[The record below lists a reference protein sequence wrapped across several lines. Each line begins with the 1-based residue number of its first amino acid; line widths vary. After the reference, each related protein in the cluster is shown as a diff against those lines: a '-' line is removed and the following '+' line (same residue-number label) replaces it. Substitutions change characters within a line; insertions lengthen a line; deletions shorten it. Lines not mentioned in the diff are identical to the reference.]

1 MPADE
6 IPDNGC
12 SAGEKASKIYR
23 LTNQVGYDT
32 ELSNGFFDPGRDEG
46 DLPPLASF
54 YRHNNF
60 GREVLLVDTAVDLD
74 LALAVREAEAE
85 VSAAYVACNGGWADD
100 AAEEERE
107 AMEEALLL
115 RERVKLLA
123 RYVCERMGFVL
134 PPAAAERDDG
144 GREGNG
150 ACGGA
155 GGGEEEMAAL
165 TREILADLKLERNS
179 NVVPLG
185 LIRGYGTCRHRALL
199 FKALADRVRPRV
211 PCKLQRGHRGQHPHA
226 WIVVSLRE
234 HEFVLE
240 LLSRPGMLM
249 HYPSAAAAAYVRLG
263 GEADGGDTHRAKLP
277 LLQRLGAGAPDAKLA
292 HLSDAALEED
302 ITRARRRGQE
312 ARALELEGERSK
324 RAEYAL
330 TQEAEVSAAQFAG
343 YLFGVTRSGSHA

>member
-1 MPADE
+1 MPVDDE
-6 IPDNGC
+6 IPDTGC

-46 DLPPLASF
+46 ELPPLASF

-60 GREVLLVDTAVDLD
+60 GREVLLVDTATDLD

-85 VSAAYVACNGGWADD
+85 VSAAYVACDGGWAHD
-100 AAEEERE
+100 ATEDERE

-115 RERVKLLA
+115 RERVKMLA

-144 GREGNG
+144 VREGNG

-155 GGGEEEMAAL
+155 GGREEEEMAAL

-211 PCKLQRGHRGQHPHA
+211 PCKLYVHIHR
-226 WIVVSLRE
+226 
-234 HEFVLE
+234 
-240 LLSRPGMLM
+240 
-249 HYPSAAAAAYVRLG
+249 YV
-263 GEADGGDTHRAKLP
+263 
-277 LLQRLGAGAPDAKLA
+277 
-292 HLSDAALEED
+292 
-302 ITRARRRGQE
+302 
-312 ARALELEGERSK
+312 
-324 RAEYAL
+324 Y
-330 TQEAEVSAAQFAG
+330 V
-343 YLFGVTRSGSHA
+343 